1 MGRAKELMMEEEERG
16 FSNDSKK
23 CVCDKMFPH
32 QKYIRETIKNSTQ
45 YGYCDYC
52 EEYGAII
59 TLNEV
64 VEMVYNDFIRY
75 FENPAEE
82 LPFES
87 GGDWNEF
94 NGSGF
99 HKEGGGYILP
109 NNRSIMSTSE
119 ALEFAG
125 FQPYSDELFDDVA
138 DSFHS
143 DDWVLK
149 DAYLLTE
156 EEQMLYDWDLFWNK
170 SITEFKNGV
179 PYNIIKRNNEELL
192 SHITENIS
200 CNLKELSITL
210 SKGSRLFR
218 CVNYADVPNPLLP
231 QNLWAPPAKY
241 ATAQRMS
248 RHGQSRF
255 YASFDK
261 QTPVQEAVSGGT
273 DKKHC
278 LGEFALKNDIK
289 VLDFTN
295 VPEANIL
302 NVSDFLVY
310 RFYVS
315 FANAI
320 TQPVADDE
328 KHKYIPTQL
337 MRDIIEEG
345 YKNVGIVGIKYRS
358 VKGADTENVVLFLDE
373 HSCINYLEL
382 VNAEIL

>member
-1 MGRAKELMMEEEERG
+1 M
-16 FSNDSKK
+16 
-23 CVCDKMFPH
+23 
-32 QKYIRETIKNSTQ
+32 
-45 YGYCDYC
+45 
-52 EEYGAII
+52 
-59 TLNEV
+59 
-64 VEMVYNDFIRY
+64 
-75 FENPAEE
+75 
-82 LPFES
+82 
-87 GGDWNEF
+87 
-94 NGSGF
+94 
-99 HKEGGGYILP
+99 
-109 NNRSIMSTSE
+109 
-119 ALEFAG
+119 
-125 FQPYSDELFDDVA
+125 
-138 DSFHS
+138 
-143 DDWVLK
+143 
-149 DAYLLTE
+149 
-156 EEQMLYDWDLFWNK
+156 
-170 SITEFKNGV
+170 
-179 PYNIIKRNNEELL
+179 
-192 SHITENIS
+192 
-200 CNLKELSITL
+200 
-210 SKGSRLFR
+210 
-218 CVNYADVPNPLLP
+218 NYAVVPNPLLP
-231 QNLWAPPAKY
+231 QNLWAPPVKY

-261 QTPVQEAVSGGT
+261 QTPIQEAVSGGT

-382 VNAEIL
+382 VNTEIL

>member
-1 MGRAKELMMEEEERG
+1 MGRAKELMIEEEERG

-23 CVCDKMFPH
+23 CVCAKMFPR
-32 QKYIRETIKNSTQ
+32 QKYIQEAIKKSTQ

-64 VEMVYNDFIRY
+64 VEIVYNDFIRY

-87 GGDWNEF
+87 GGDWSEY

-99 HKEGGGYILP
+99 HKESGGYILP

-119 ALEFAG
+119 ALEYAG
-125 FQPYSDELFDDVA
+125 FQPYSEELFDDVA
-138 DSFHS
+138 NSFYFN
-143 DDWVLK
+143 DWVLK

-156 EEQMLYDWDLFWNK
+156 EEQMVYDWDKFWNK
-170 SITEFKNGV
+170 SITEFKNGIS
-179 PYNIIKRNNEELL
+179 YDIIKKNNEELL
-192 SHITENIS
+192 SHITENIGY
-200 CNLKELSITL
+200 NLEELTITL

-218 CVNYADVPNPLLP
+218 CVNYAVVPNPLLP

-248 RHGQSRF
+248 REGQSRL

-261 QTPVQEAVSGGT
+261 ETPIHEAVSGGT
-273 DKKHC
+273 SKKHC

-310 RFYVS
+310 RFFVS

-320 TQPVADDE
+320 TQPVAENE
-328 KHKYIPTQL
+328 KHKYVPTQL
-337 MRDIIEEG
+337 MRDIIEDG
-345 YKNVGIVGIKYRS
+345 YKKAGIVGIKYRS
-358 VKGADTENVVLFLDE
+358 VKGVDTENVVLFLDE

-382 VNAEIL
+382 VDTEIL